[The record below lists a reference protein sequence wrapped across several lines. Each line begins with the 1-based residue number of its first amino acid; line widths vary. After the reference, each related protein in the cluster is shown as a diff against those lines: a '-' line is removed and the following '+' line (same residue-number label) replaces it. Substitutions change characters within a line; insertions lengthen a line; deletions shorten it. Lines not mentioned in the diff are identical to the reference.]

1 MSILGVIAMTIL
13 NATSARKNFFKL
25 MEDAVTTHEPIY
37 ITGKKGNVVVLSE
50 DDFRSI
56 KETLYLASI
65 PGMREKIMNGLKVPI
80 HELIEDP
87 DE

>member
-1 MSILGVIAMTIL
+1 
-13 NATSARKNFFKL
+13 
-25 MEDAVTTHEPIY
+25 
-37 ITGKKGNVVVLSE
+37 VVVLSE

-56 KETLYLASI
+56 KETLCLASI

-80 HELIEDP
+80 HELIEDS